1 MKKLE
6 GRATICLLLVLAML
20 AGLVFFVVRLELH
33 GDEWAVKSYNSHIFS
48 NGQLI
53 CGKLTDRDGRTLLQF
68 TPNGPAYLG
77 TEYERRAVATLTGD
91 VNYGSPTGANVVFR
105 SRLAG
110 YNRITGT
117 EGFFGRKG
125 GTVVLSID
133 SDFNQTAY
141 SAMGNR
147 NGLVCVYNYKTGE
160 IMTLVST
167 PTVDPSNKDAM
178 QTAPEGAYINKVTSA
193 TFTPGSI
200 FKVVTAA
207 AAIENLGDLS
217 GRTFTCTGSVNIGGN
232 NVTCPKAHG
241 EVDFAG
247 ALASSCNCYFGQLA
261 VDIGAEKMQ
270 EYADRLGLTGS
281 YDINGIETAKG
292 SFNFA
297 TDDVALAWSGI
308 GQGED
313 MVNPI
318 SMMVFMGAIANDGK
332 AQIPTLIKGEECGT
346 VDLLDEATA
355 QRLKALMINNVEQ
368 NYGAENFPNLTIGA
382 KSGSAETVQ
391 GAATNA
397 WFSGFA
403 GDYAF
408 IVMLENAGAGATA
421 AGPVANTVLQQIVN
435 GGK

>member
-6 GRATICLLLVLAML
+6 VRATICLLLVLAML
-20 AGLVFFVVRLELH
+20 AGLAFFVFRLETQ
-33 GDEWAVKSYNSHIFS
+33 GDRWAVQSYNSHIFS
-48 NGQLI
+48 NGTLT
-53 CGKLTDRDGRTLLQF
+53 CGKLLDRDGKTLLQY
-68 TPNGPAYLG
+68 TPDGPAYLG
-77 TEYERRAVATLTGD
+77 SEYERRAVATVTGD
-91 VNYGSPTGANVVFR
+91 VNYGNPTGANLVFR
-105 SRLAG
+105 SGLAG
-110 YNRITGT
+110 YNRVTGT

-125 GTVVLSID
+125 GTVTLSID
-133 SDFNQTAY
+133 SDYNETAY

-160 IMTLVST
+160 IVTLVST
-167 PTVDPSNKDAM
+167 PTVDPADKGAM
-178 QTAPEGAYINKVTSA
+178 STAADGAYINKVTSA

-200 FKVVTAA
+200 FKVVTAC
-207 AAIENLGDLS
+207 AAIENVDGLAD
-217 GRTFTCTGSVNIGGN
+217 RTFTCTGSVTIDGN
-232 NVTCPKAHG
+232 NVTCPKNHG

-270 EYADRLGLTGS
+270 EYVDKMRLTSS
-281 YDINGIETAKG
+281 YDINGIKTLPG

-313 MVNPI
+313 LVNPL

-332 AQIPTLIKGEECGT
+332 AQIPTLLKGVDNGY
-346 VDLLDEATA
+346 VDLMDERTA
-355 QRLKALMINNVEQ
+355 QRLKALLVNNVEQ
-368 NYGAENFPNLTIGA
+368 NYGTDNFPGLNIGA
-382 KSGSAETVQ
+382 KSGSAETVE
-391 GAATNA
+391 GKATNA

-408 IVMLENAGAGATA
+408 IVMLENAGAGATV
-421 AGPVANTVLQQIVN
+421 AGPVANTVLQQIVY
-435 GGK
+435 GR

>member
-53 CGKLTDRDGRTLLQF
+53 CGKLTDRDGKTLLQF
-68 TPNGPAYLG
+68 TESGPAYLG
-77 TEYERRAVATLTGD
+77 TEYERRAMATVTGD
-91 VNYGSPTGANVVFR
+91 VNYGNPTGANVIFR
-105 SRLAG
+105 SGLAG

-117 EGFFGRKG
+117 EGIFGRKG
-125 GTVVLSID
+125 GTVALAID
-133 SDFNQTAY
+133 SDYNETAY
-141 SAMGNR
+141 SAIGNR

-160 IMTLVST
+160 IVALVST
-167 PTVDPSNKDAM
+167 PTVDPADKDGIS
-178 QTAPEGAYINKVTSA
+178 TAADGAYINKVTSA

-200 FKVVTAA
+200 FKVVTAG
-207 AAIENLGDLS
+207 AAIENLS
-217 GRTFTCTGSVNIGGN
+217 GLNERTFTCTGSVNIGGN

-270 EYADRLGLTGS
+270 EYVDRMRLTSS
-281 YDINGIETAKG
+281 YDIDGIKTLEG

-313 MVNPI
+313 MVNPL

-332 AQIPTLIKGEECGT
+332 AQIPTLIKGADNGY

-355 QRLKALMINNVEQ
+355 QRLKALLVNNVEQ

-397 WFSGFA
+397 WFAGFA

-408 IVMLENAGAGATA
+408 IVMLENAGAGATV

-435 GGK
+435 GGN

>member
-6 GRATICLLLVLAML
+6 RRAAICLILVFAML
-20 AGLVFFVVRLELH
+20 TGLVYFVVRLELY
-33 GDEWAVKSYNSHIFS
+33 GGKWAVQPYNSHVFS
-48 NGQLI
+48 GGQLI
-53 CGKLTDRDGRTLLQF
+53 CGKLTDRDGKTILQF
-68 TPNGPAYLG
+68 TEGGPVYLG
-77 TEYERRAVATLTGD
+77 TEYERRAMATITGD
-91 VNYGSPTGANVVFR
+91 VNYGNPTGANVVFR

-125 GTVVLSID
+125 GTVTLTVD
-133 SDFNQTAY
+133 SDYNETAY
-141 SAMGNR
+141 SAIGNR

-167 PTVDPSNKDAM
+167 PTVDPSDKDAIR
-178 QTAPEGAYINKVTSA
+178 TAADGAYINKVTGA

-200 FKVVTAA
+200 FKVLTAC
-207 AAIENLGDLS
+207 AAIENIDGLS
-217 GRTFTCTGSVNIGGN
+217 ERTFTCTGSVNIGGN
-232 NVTCPKAHG
+232 NVTCPTAHG

-261 VDIGAEKMQ
+261 VDIGADKMQ
-270 EYADRLGLTGS
+270 EYVDQMRLTDS
-281 YDINGIETAKG
+281 YDINGIKTAAG

-297 TDDVALAWSGI
+297 ADDVALAWSGI

-313 MVNPI
+313 LVNPI
-318 SMMVFMGAIANDGK
+318 SIMVFMGAIANDGT
-332 AQIPTLIKGEECGT
+332 AQIPTLIRGEDNGY
-346 VDLLDEATA
+346 VDLMNESTA

-368 NYGAENFPNLTIGA
+368 NYGAANFPGLAIGA
-382 KSGSAETVQ
+382 KSGSAETVA
-391 GAATNA
+391 GRATNA

-408 IVMLENAGAGATA
+408 VVMLENAGAGATV
-421 AGPVANTVLQQIVN
+421 AGPVANTVLQKIVN
-435 GGK
+435 GGQ